1 MARFRNL
8 MLAATVAALAIAA
21 PALAHPKLVSATPVA
36 GSTVSGPTQI
46 TLTFSETLMPQMSGL
61 DLVMTGM
68 PGMASH
74 APMKIAG
81 FKTSV
86 SQDGKSLVAAL
97 PRPLPAGTYD
107 AHWHVVSTDRSEEHT
122 SELQSLMRISYAAFC
137 LK

>member
-1 MARFRNL
+1 MAPFRNL

-21 PALAHPKLVSATPVA
+21 PALAHPKLLSATPAA

-46 TLTFSETLMPQMSGL
+46 TLAFSEALMPQMSGL

-86 SQDGKSLVAAL
+86 SRDGKSLVVAL

-107 AHWHVVSTDRSEEHT
+107 AHWHVVSTDTH
-122 SELQSLMRISYAAFC
+122 RIEGHLTFTVR
-137 LK
+137 

>member
-1 MARFRNL
+1 
-8 MLAATVAALAIAA
+8 
-21 PALAHPKLVSATPVA
+21 
-36 GSTVSGPTQI
+36 
-46 TLTFSETLMPQMSGL
+46 MPQMSGL

-107 AHWHVVSTDRSEEHT
+107 AHWHVVSTDTHRVAGPLTFTDRKNVVAGKRGSVRVDH
-122 SELQSLMRISYAAFC
+122 SQCSMHQKNKKKYI
-137 LK
+137 

>member
-8 MLAATVAALAIAA
+8 MLAATAATLAIAS
-21 PALAHPKLVSATPVA
+21 PALAHPKLVSATPAA

-46 TLTFSETLMPQMSGL
+46 ALAFSETLMPQMSGL

-68 PGMASH
+68 PGMTRH
-74 APMKIAG
+74 APMKVAG

-86 SQDGKSLVAAL
+86 SQDGKTLVVAL

-107 AHWHVVSTDRSEEHT
+107 AHWHVVSTDTH
-122 SELQSLMRISYAAFC
+122 RIEGHLTFTVR
-137 LK
+137 